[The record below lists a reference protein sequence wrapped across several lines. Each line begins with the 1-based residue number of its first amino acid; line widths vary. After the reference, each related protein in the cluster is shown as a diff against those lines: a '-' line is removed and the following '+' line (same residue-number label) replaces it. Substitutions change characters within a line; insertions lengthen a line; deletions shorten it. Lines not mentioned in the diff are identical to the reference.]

1 MSENNKNKNT
11 KGGEGE
17 YKVPGEVWE
26 ANWHDDVPEEKDETT
41 NVIEV
46 NFNDFKFFKNEA
58 RYQNDPSDDE
68 EGVEEKIKEFQR
80 KKMLGQKVLSLYK
93 MEGAA

>member
-1 MSENNKNKNT
+1 MSKNNKNKNK

-26 ANWHDDVPEEKDETT
+26 ANWHDDVPEEKDEKT
-41 NVIEV
+41 NVIKV

-68 EGVEEKIKEFQR
+68 EGVEAKIEEFQR

-93 MEGAA
+93 MKGAA